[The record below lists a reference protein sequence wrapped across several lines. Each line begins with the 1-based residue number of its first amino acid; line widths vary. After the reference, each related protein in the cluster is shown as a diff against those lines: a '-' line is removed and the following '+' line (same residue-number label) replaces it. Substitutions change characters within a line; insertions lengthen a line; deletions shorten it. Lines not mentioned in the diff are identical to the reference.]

1 MPAVVQS
8 VTKNEVVLEVRVPL
22 GRSMLDNEKAIQT
35 ALNEAG
41 TLATGKALEGFDTD
55 GAPMAVG
62 GVRMASRGQLP
73 KEYQTPYGSVVV
85 RRHVYQRGG
94 GGSTTYV
101 PLEHGARIVITS
113 TPFFAKVLSHKYADI
128 PGISRV
134 LADLEQNHGRHVAPG
149 VVQRLADAVATTQF
163 AKEESWT
170 YALPALD
177 APVASMS
184 VGLDGTCMMLVE
196 DGWRE
201 AMVGTISLYDRDG
214 ERLHTL
220 YAAASPE
227 YGKETFLTSF
237 AREVERVRAAF
248 PKAPTVGLADGAS
261 SPWTFLAKHTDRQT
275 VDFYHVTGYLTDAAA
290 AAFVDAGE
298 RQAWLDGACH
308 RLKHEKGA
316 PRALLAELQTF
327 RTRTLPRAEREALEA
342 AITYFENQH
351 PRMTYAE
358 NVAKNLPIGS
368 GLTEAACKVIVK
380 ERMCVSGGRRWTERG
395 ASTVLS
401 LRCLTH
407 TKGRWEQFWAK
418 IDRYGFAA

>member
-1 MPAVVQS
+1 MSATVQHVS
-8 VTKNEVVLEVRVPL
+8 ETEVVLEVRVSL

-41 TLATGKALEGFDTD
+41 NLATGKALEAFDAD
-55 GAPMAVG
+55 GAPIEVG
-62 GVRMASRGQLP
+62 GVRLTSRGRLP
-73 KEYQTPYGSVVV
+73 KEYQTPYGSVVI
-85 RRHVYQRGG
+85 RRHVYQRS
-94 GGSTTYV
+94 GSVTYV
-101 PLEHGARIVITS
+101 PLEHGARIVVTS

-134 LADLEQNHGRHVAPG
+134 LVDLEQNHGRHVAPG

-163 AKEESWT
+163 AKEESWS
-170 YALPALD
+170 YALPAFD
-177 APVASMS
+177 VPVAAVS
-184 VGLDGTCMMLVE
+184 VGLDGTCLMLVD

-201 AMVGTISLYDRDG
+201 AMVGTIALYDRDG

-227 YGKETFLTSF
+227 YGKETFRTSF

-248 PKAPTVGLADGAS
+248 PKAPAVGLADGAS
-261 SPWTFLAKHTDRQT
+261 SNWTFLAKHTDRQT

-290 AAFVDAGE
+290 VAFADAGE
-298 RQAWLDGACH
+298 RQAWLEGACH
-308 RLKHEKGA
+308 RLKHAEGA
-316 PRALLAELQTF
+316 PRALLAELKTF
-327 RTRTLPRAEREALEA
+327 RTQPLRQAERETLEA

-351 PRMTYAE
+351 PRRTYAE

-368 GLTEAACKVIVK
+368 GVTEAACKVIVK

-407 TKGRWEQFWAK
+407 TKGRWDQFWSK